1 MAGDIK
7 ELLIQPFQFY
17 QVNYIRDNKEVTE
30 LWPIILLICLKDK
43 KHVH

>member
-1 MAGDIK
+1 MAGDIQ

-30 LWPIILLICLKDK
+30 LWTYNSTDMFK
-43 KHVH
+43 